1 MGKVAQALKRVLE
14 EYEISQYAL
23 SVAMD
28 VERNNVYRWVNE
40 KRDPTGD
47 TISLRHEN
55 VEIVRSLRGI
65 NAEAA
70 ARFVALY
77 LRDEV

>member
-1 MGKVAQALKRVLE
+1 
-14 EYEISQYAL
+14 
-23 SVAMD
+23 
-28 VERNNVYRWVNE
+28 VYRWVNE

-47 TISLRHEN
+47 TI

-65 NAEAA
+65 NSEAA

-77 LRDEV
+77 LGDEVK

>member
-47 TISLRHEN
+47 TI

-65 NAEAA
+65 NSEAA

-77 LRDEV
+77 LGDEVK